1 MEPERTFMV
10 KFNMVEGNIQT
21 QMQNKNVS
29 LQEALGLLD
38 MAKFQILETLAK
50 GKKEVFTS
58 TGTPKE

>member
-1 MEPERTFMV
+1 MV
-10 KFNMVEGNIQT
+10 KFSLIEGNIQT
-21 QMQNKNVS
+21 QLQNKNVS

>member
-1 MEPERTFMV
+1 MV